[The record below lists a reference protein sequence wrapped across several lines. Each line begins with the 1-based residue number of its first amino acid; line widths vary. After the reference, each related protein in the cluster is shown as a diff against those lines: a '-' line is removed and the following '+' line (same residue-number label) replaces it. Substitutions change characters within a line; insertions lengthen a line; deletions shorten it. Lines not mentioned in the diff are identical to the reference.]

1 MTAARTWVP
10 SDAAIFT
17 LAIHLGKRWTRHT
30 PPNNKEHA
38 E

>member
-1 MTAARTWVP
+1 MTWLHVAALH
-10 SDAAIFT
+10 AAIFT